1 MLHVKVGQVIIRF
14 STFSLLGQYVF
25 IETSAPRQLGDNAYL
40 LSQPF
45 DPAPSGRCLKFWHHM
60 RGASIGNL
68 TVYLHTGNFSAMQ
81 LLWQRNGNKGST
93 WMIGQTPITSSV
105 KYQVLMMSPLT
116 VLNNDDD
123 EVDNDVDNSDA
134 RRDSDTNM
142 NFLFTVYHGTWS
154 MAFFV
159 KMSLSIAMTY
169 SSYN

>member
-1 MLHVKVGQVIIRF
+1 
-14 STFSLLGQYVF
+14 
-25 IETSAPRQLGDNAYL
+25 
-40 LSQPF
+40 
-45 DPAPSGRCLKFWHHM
+45 M
-60 RGASIGNL
+60 RGASIGILN
-68 TVYLHTGNFSAMQ
+68 VYLHTGNFSAMQ

-142 NFLFTVYHGTWS
+142 NFLFTVYHGT
-154 MAFFV
+154 
-159 KMSLSIAMTY
+159 
-169 SSYN
+169 

>member
-1 MLHVKVGQVIIRF
+1 
-14 STFSLLGQYVF
+14 
-25 IETSAPRQLGDNAYL
+25 
-40 LSQPF
+40 
-45 DPAPSGRCLKFWHHM
+45 
-60 RGASIGNL
+60 
-68 TVYLHTGNFSAMQ
+68 
-81 LLWQRNGNKGST
+81 
-93 WMIGQTPITSSV
+93 MIGQTPITSSV

-142 NFLFTVYHGTWS
+142 NFLLTVYHGTWS